1 MMMCT
6 TGMRSRSRS
15 SSRLR
20 VRRGLPATSRRTLG
34 TAMLR
39 GWMRV
44 PRPAAQTTAV
54 RSAERTGEAITT
66 RMLGARPAGGQGT
79 SEGLRVGPREAAM
92 VGTVPGHAEASTQ
105 GTEPTRGRRGLQTIG
120 LSAALV
126 AAVGVLYWQLR
137 VIAPVV
143 LPQDVTR
150 WNQDLYTIYYP
161 LYAFAYRGGEL
172 LPRWNPHQLLGVPF
186 LANYNGGLLYPPNL
200 LAAVVP
206 VHRALGYLCAFHL
219 ALAGVFAFLAARA
232 LALRTVAAALCAVGF
247 MLSGYLLVEGIRP
260 SYLAALAWIPAVF
273 FCAGRMVSSLRA
285 WNAVLLGVALAFQ
298 FLTGAAQA
306 VCYSVYALLVVTPV
320 FLVRRPWRLRELVR
334 LAALALLAIVT
345 ALLLTAVQLVPTL
358 EGAARSVRSFH
369 GLTLEQT
376 LPGTPSLARLHD
388 ADSSTGLL
396 ILPAVFGLGGGRRW
410 RLVGATLVPIVF
422 GTLVGL
428 GTPVYTDFFYCLPG
442 VDLFRSPQA

>member
-126 AAVGVLYWQLR
+126 AAVGVLFWQLR

-143 LPQDVTR
+143 LPQEVTR

-161 LYAFAYRGGEL
+161 LFVFAYRGDEL
-172 LPRWNPHQLLGVPF
+172 LPRWNPHQLVGVPF
-186 LANYNGGLLYPPNL
+186 LANYNGGLLYPANL
-200 LAAVVP
+200 LATIVP
-206 VHRALGYLCAFHL
+206 VHRALGYLCALHL
-219 ALAGVFAFLAARA
+219 ALAGVLAFGAARA
-232 LALRTVAAALCAVGF
+232 LRLGVAAAALCGIGF
-247 MLSGYLLVEGIRP
+247 MLSEHLVVEGIRP
-260 SYLAALAWIPAVF
+260 SYLAAMAWIPAVF
-273 FCAGRMVSSLRA
+273 LCAS
-285 WNAVLLGVALAFQ
+285 
-298 FLTGAAQA
+298 
-306 VCYSVYALLVVTPV
+306 
-320 FLVRRPWRLRELVR
+320 R
-334 LAALALLAIVT
+334 LAVHRR
-345 ALLLTAVQLVPTL
+345 
-358 EGAARSVRSFH
+358 AR
-369 GLTLEQT
+369 
-376 LPGTPSLARLHD
+376 D
-388 ADSSTGLL
+388 
-396 ILPAVFGLGGGRRW
+396 
-410 RLVGATLVPIVF
+410 
-422 GTLVGL
+422 
-428 GTPVYTDFFYCLPG
+428 
-442 VDLFRSPQA
+442 